1 MAHRIVRMPARDS
14 QIIIR
19 ACLGQEEYAAL
30 VEIWRSAVRATHDF
44 LDESDFARIESHLAS
59 DYFPAVTLTVAE
71 KEGEPVG
78 FAGVHGDGLEML
90 FVSDSARGQGI
101 GSALLAEVVAN
112 QAVSKVDVNEQ
123 NHDAYGFYL
132 SKGFVKVGRSEL
144 DGDGRPYPTIH
155 MELQNNA

>member
-1 MAHRIVRMPARDS
+1 VRS
-14 QIIIR
+14 TQLNVR
-19 ACLGQEEYAAL
+19 ACRGQEEYAAL

-44 LDESDFARIESHLAS
+44 LDDSDFARIESHLAS

-71 KEGEPVG
+71 KDGKPVG
-78 FAGVHGDGLEML
+78 FAGVHGNGLEML
-90 FVSDSARGQGI
+90 FVSDSVRGQGI

-123 NHDAYGFYL
+123 NHGAHGFYFGR
-132 SKGFVKVGRSEL
+132 GFVQVGRSEL

-155 MELQNNA
+155 MELQAGA